1 MCKECALCRFAV
13 AKLECRFFFISDV
26 FIIFQL
32 SLIFHCLDTGFFN
45 ACAEIHVLASVT
57 HEGSF
62 RDRVVEVEEVA
73 LKQELSFHYYSFTEV

>member
-1 MCKECALCRFAV
+1 MQVCNYRWNVISSLF
-13 AKLECRFFFISDV
+13 LIFFV
-26 FIIFQL
+26 YVIFQL

>member
-1 MCKECALCRFAV
+1 MECH
-13 AKLECRFFFISDV
+13 FFFISDFF